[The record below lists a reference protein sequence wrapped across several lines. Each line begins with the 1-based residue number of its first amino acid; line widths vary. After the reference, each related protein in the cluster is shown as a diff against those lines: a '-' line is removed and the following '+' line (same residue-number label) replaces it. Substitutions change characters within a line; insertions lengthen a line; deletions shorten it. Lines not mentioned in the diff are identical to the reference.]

1 MNIHV
6 PGMTL
11 RAALAR
17 QSHQTLLP
25 WQTTISSQ
33 SYSSSMPTTTR
44 ERERENIETCFSHCS
59 LYLQARSSGAR
70 GGGWQCPCYCHTPG
84 SHDGG
89 CVREGVSE
97 RVDV

>member
-25 WQTTISSQ
+25 WQTTIYSQ
-33 SYSSSMPTTTR
+33 SYSSSMPTTMR
-44 ERERENIETCFSHCS
+44 EREREKISKHVFPTALSTYRQGLLEHMEEDGSVHATVIH
-59 LYLQARSSGAR
+59 QALM
-70 GGGWQCPCYCHTPG
+70 T
-84 SHDGG
+84 
-89 CVREGVSE
+89 VGV
-97 RVDV
+97 